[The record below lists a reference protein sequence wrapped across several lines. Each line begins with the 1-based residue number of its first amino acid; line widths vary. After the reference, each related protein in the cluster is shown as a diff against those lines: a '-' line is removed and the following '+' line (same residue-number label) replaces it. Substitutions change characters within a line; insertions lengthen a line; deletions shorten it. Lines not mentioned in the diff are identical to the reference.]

1 MEIGRVH
8 DYRAAAAI
16 AAPSVVAVIH
26 GWNRRSQWG
35 CWRLCWCSSRPP
47 CWCRAAAGGWSSTT
61 VAALWCWCCSKCWTE
76 EKKLLLEL
84 SSDQESPPLCWNC
97 LRLELLEWLRNATT
111 AWENDERWP
120 ENEWWSL
127 LAGMNIEGCFWVGSI
142 WQWWWEGA
150 VRDRSFVSC
159 VVCRGKGNKGVFW
172 QQRGETKCVWH
183 DSEDGGTA
191 VGRRRWSTKPFVG
204 VAVHNDGWGYFVLWS
219 IKCSVFL

>member
-1 MEIGRVH
+1 
-8 DYRAAAAI
+8 
-16 AAPSVVAVIH
+16 
-26 GWNRRSQWG
+26 
-35 CWRLCWCSSRPP
+35 
-47 CWCRAAAGGWSSTT
+47 
-61 VAALWCWCCSKCWTE
+61 LWCWCCSKCWTE